1 MFFFVAT
8 IVSVTIYKRMQ
19 KEYSE
24 SVVFR
29 NDYVL
34 GGVCRMNKWWK
45 LTAGTLLSATL
56 MLTGCGDSSNQGAG
70 NGSASDKMQVVT
82 TFYPMYEFTQKVAG
96 DLADVSVLVPAGT
109 EPHDWEP
116 TAKDVARISEADVFV
131 YNGAGFEAWVDDVL
145 QTVNNQDLK
154 IVEASHGAELVEGHE
169 DHGAGDHTKEHTH
182 GAVDPH
188 IWLDPVLAQHEVQ
201 EIAAMLQT
209 ADPAHKADYQK
220 NADAYIAELKALDT
234 AFQNGLKDVK
244 SQEIVTSHTAFAYLA
259 KRYGLEQVPISGI
272 SPENE
277 PTAVEMKDIVA
288 FAKEHNVK
296 TIFFET
302 LASPKVAQAVAKEVG
317 AETAVLNPL
326 EGLTEEEKKSGLDY
340 IGVMKKNLEELTK
353 ALSK

>member
-1 MFFFVAT
+1 
-8 IVSVTIYKRMQ
+8 
-19 KEYSE
+19 
-24 SVVFR
+24 
-29 NDYVL
+29 
-34 GGVCRMNKWWK
+34 MNKWWK
-45 LTAGTLLSATL
+45 LTAGTLLSASL
-56 MLTGCGDSSNQGAG
+56 VLTGCGDSSKQGAG
-70 NGSASDKMQVVT
+70 NGSASDKVQVVT
-82 TFYPMYEFTQKVAG
+82 TFYPMYEFTKRVAG

-145 QTVNNQDLK
+145 QTVNNQELN

-169 DHGAGDHTKEHTH
+169 DHEGHSEGDHSTEHSH
-182 GAVDPH
+182 GAFDPH

-201 EIAAMLQT
+201 QIASTLQT

-220 NADAYIAELKALDT
+220 NADAYIAELKALDA
-234 AFQNGLKDVK
+234 AFRDGLQHVK
-244 SQEIVTSHTAFAYLA
+244 SKEIVTSHTAFAYLA

-277 PTAVEMKDIVA
+277 PTAAEMKDIVA
-288 FAKEHNVK
+288 FAKAHNVK

-302 LASPKVAQAVAKEVG
+302 LVSPKVAEAVAKEVG
-317 AETAVLNPL
+317 ATTAVLNPL
-326 EGLTEEEKKSGLDY
+326 EGLTAEEKKSGLDY

-353 ALSK
+353 ALSQ